1 MSQSP
6 PPPPSRPVD
15 YASPEE
21 HDRGNGFALA
31 SVILGA
37 VGVVI
42 PILIF
47 SVLAIIFGA
56 LGLGKTKEPGVGGKG
71 KSIAGLC
78 LGGVGILLVPLVL
91 VIAILLPSLNKARE
105 TANRIKCGSNMRQI
119 GQAML
124 LYANENDGVYPA
136 TVGPL
141 LLTEPIP
148 PKTFLC
154 PSTND
159 ALPGGTPQ
167 QQIAALDAGTA
178 GSYLYFGKGLT
189 DTAGASTVL
198 LTEPPTNHG
207 KGDGGE
213 VLFGDGHVEYRQNLQ
228 KMIDE
233 LKAGQNPPPS
243 IIGKPFYGGSP
254 ASPAGR

>member
-6 PPPPSRPVD
+6 PPPPSRPVE
-15 YASPEE
+15 YALPEE
-21 HDRGNGFALA
+21 RDRGNGFALA

-37 VGVVI
+37 VGVVF

-71 KSIAGLC
+71 KSIAGII

-91 VIAILLPSLNKARE
+91 MIAIMLPALTRARE

-124 LYANENDGVYPA
+124 LYANENGNVYPA

-141 LLTEPIP
+141 LLTQDISP
-148 PKTFLC
+148 TVFLC

-159 ALPGGTPQ
+159 SLPSGTPQ
-167 QQIAALDAGTA
+167 QQVAAIDSGQA

-189 DTAGASTVL
+189 ASAGADTVL

-207 KGDGGE
+207 GGGE
-213 VLFGDGHVEYRQNLQ
+213 VLFGDGHVAYYPALQ
-228 KMIDE
+228 KLVAE